1 MRANSRAL
9 RRLIVVRDIA
19 YLALGSNV
27 GDRAGYLA
35 AAREALSQ
43 LPRSRVLAVSSTEET
58 APLGGATTEPF
69 LNQMIALET
78 ELSPRA
84 LLEAIHEIERRAG
97 RVRTVRWGA
106 RTLDIDIVR
115 FARQEVHEPDLQVP
129 HPELPNRDFWQREL
143 TELERIG

>member
-1 MRANSRAL
+1 M
-9 RRLIVVRDIA
+9 RDIA

-35 AAREALSQ
+35 AAREALAQ
-43 LPRSRVLAVSSTEET
+43 LPRSRVLAMTSAEET

-69 LNQMIALET
+69 LNQMIAVET

-84 LLEAIHEIERRAG
+84 LLDAILAIEQQAG
-97 RVRTVRWGA
+97 RVRTIRWGD

-115 FARQEVHEPDLQVP
+115 FARQEVREPGLTVP

-143 TELERIG
+143 AELERTT

>member
-1 MRANSRAL
+1 MRH
-9 RRLIVVRDIA
+9 IA

-35 AAREALSQ
+35 AAREALAQ
-43 LPRSRVLAVSSTEET
+43 LPHSRVLAVTSAEET

-84 LLEAIHEIERRAG
+84 LLDAILAIEERTG
-97 RVRTVRWGA
+97 RVRTVRWGD

-115 FARQEVHEPDLQVP
+115 FARQEVREPGLTVP

-143 TELERIG
+143 AELEGHA

>member
-1 MRANSRAL
+1 M
-9 RRLIVVRDIA
+9 RDIA
-19 YLALGSNV
+19 YLGLGSNV

-35 AAREALSQ
+35 AARKALAQ
-43 LPRSRVLAVSSTEET
+43 LPRSRVLAVSSAEET

-84 LLEAIHEIERRAG
+84 LLDAIHEIERRAG
-97 RVRTVRWGA
+97 PVRTVRWGD

-115 FARQEVHEPDLQVP
+115 FAKQEVHEPDLEVP
-129 HPELPNRDFWQREL
+129 HPELPHRDFWQREL
-143 TELERIG
+143 AELEPSP

>member
-1 MRANSRAL
+1 
-9 RRLIVVRDIA
+9 VRDIA
-19 YLALGSNV
+19 YLGLGSNV

-35 AAREALSQ
+35 AARKALAQ
-43 LPRSRVLAVSSTEET
+43 LPRSRVLAVSSAEET

-84 LLEAIHEIERRAG
+84 LLDAIHEIERRAG

-115 FARQEVHEPDLQVP
+115 FAHQEVHEPDLEVP
-129 HPELPNRDFWQREL
+129 HPELPHRDFWQREL
-143 TELERIG
+143 AELEPSP

>member
-1 MRANSRAL
+1 M
-9 RRLIVVRDIA
+9 RDIA

-35 AAREALSQ
+35 AAREALAR
-43 LPRSRVLAVSSTEET
+43 LPQSRVLAVSSADET
-58 APLGGATTEPF
+58 APLGGAATGIF

-84 LLEAIHEIERRAG
+84 LLDAIHMIERDSG
-97 RVRTVRWGA
+97 RERTIRWGD

-115 FARQEVHEPDLQVP
+115 FAHQQVHEPDLQVP

-143 TELERIG
+143 AELERMP

>member
-1 MRANSRAL
+1 MTSA
-9 RRLIVVRDIA
+9 
-19 YLALGSNV
+19 
-27 GDRAGYLA
+27 
-35 AAREALSQ
+35 
-43 LPRSRVLAVSSTEET
+43 EET

-84 LLEAIHEIERRAG
+84 LLDAILAIEQQAG
-97 RVRTVRWGA
+97 RVRTIRWGD

-115 FARQEVHEPDLQVP
+115 FARQEVREPGLTVP

-143 TELERIG
+143 AELERTT